1 MTSSISEFYE
11 RTVALKDAPGSR
23 VRKVFL
29 AIGGWNDSLGPKY
42 SNMVMNRA
50 SRLAIASW
58 YVIRQDN
65 NRAIALSL

>member
-1 MTSSISEFYE
+1 MPSIEFYE
-11 RTVALKDAPGSR
+11 RTVALKKAPGSR

-50 SRLAIASW
+50 SRFEILSDKLLLN
-58 YVIRQDN
+58 VLIRSG
-65 NRAIALSL
+65 IG